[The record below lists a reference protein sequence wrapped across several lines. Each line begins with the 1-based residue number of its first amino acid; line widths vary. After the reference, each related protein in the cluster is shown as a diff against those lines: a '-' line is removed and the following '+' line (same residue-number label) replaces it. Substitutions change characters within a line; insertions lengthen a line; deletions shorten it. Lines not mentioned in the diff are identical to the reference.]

1 MKAQLLKNI
10 LSEYLNREPLKKINN
25 IINIQNVWMEIVGK
39 TISINTEIIQIKNNI
54 LLVKTKNPIWR
65 NELSLQKADLLIKLN
80 KNKHINNIKDIR
92 FI

>member
-80 KNKHINNIKDIR
+80 KNKNINNIKDIR

>member
-1 MKAQLLKNI
+1 LKAQPLKNI
-10 LSEYLNREPLKKINN
+10 LSEYLNREPIKKINN
-25 IINIQNVWMEIVGK
+25 IINIQNIWTEVVGK
-39 TISINTEIIQIKNNI
+39 TISINTEIIEVKNKT

-65 NELSLQKADLLIKLN
+65 NELSLQKTDLLKKLN

>member
-1 MKAQLLKNI
+1 MKAQPLKNI
-10 LSEYLNREPLKKINN
+10 LSEYLNREPIKKINN
-25 IINIQNVWMEIVGK
+25 IINIQNIWTEVVGK
-39 TISINTEIIQIKNNI
+39 TISINTEIIEIKNKT

-65 NELSLQKADLLIKLN
+65 NELSLQKTDLLKKLN

>member
-1 MKAQLLKNI
+1 MKAQPLKNI
-10 LSEYLNREPLKKINN
+10 LSEYLNREPIKKINN
-25 IINIQNVWMEIVGK
+25 IINIQNIWTEVVGK
-39 TISINTEIIQIKNNI
+39 TISINTEIIEVKNKT

-65 NELSLQKADLLIKLN
+65 NELSLQKTDLLKKLN

>member
-1 MKAQLLKNI
+1 MKAQSLKNI
-10 LSEYLNREPLKKINN
+10 LSEYLNREPIKKINN
-25 IINIQNVWMEIVGK
+25 IINIQSVWIEVVGK
-39 TISINTEIIQIKNNI
+39 TISNNTEIINIKNKI

-65 NELSLQKADLLIKLN
+65 NELSLQKTDLLIKLN

>member
-1 MKAQLLKNI
+1 LKAQPLKNI
-10 LSEYLNREPLKKINN
+10 LSEYLNREPIKKINN
-25 IINIQNVWMEIVGK
+25 IINIQNIWTEVVGK
-39 TISINTEIIQIKNNI
+39 TISINTEIIEIKNKT

-65 NELSLQKADLLIKLN
+65 NELSLQKTDLLKKLN